1 MFDSRSSGAF
11 AGSTRLKALVVA
23 ALTLAFL
30 ATTTSVAGA
39 TIRIINHT
47 DPAGDPT
54 LIPYHM
60 EPAYGGNPP
69 DFAVP
74 DGTGT
79 DFGGPAGTYV
89 IEARPPAGW
98 VVSHID
104 CVGPRNDFIVDI
116 PGGRATINRVDPHAD
131 EQICAFTV
139 SRVTRPGVA
148 PGPAAG
154 TTPPGST
161 TPPAA
166 GRSPSSGVSAAPLPQ
181 DLPFVKLPPGPAL
194 VRVIGGLRSASATVR
209 LQSRSVIRATLL
221 RVAQELGTTRVVRA
235 PGSHG
240 VKVRLSERGR
250 RLLRGLGQQRT
261 ILTLRIAVV
270 EANKPARVF
279 RFRVQVRLR

>member
-1 MFDSRSSGAF
+1 MFDSRSSGALV
-11 AGSTRLKALVVA
+11 APRRLKALVVA
-23 ALTLAFL
+23 ALTLTFL
-30 ATTTSVAGA
+30 AATTSVAGA

-47 DPAGDPT
+47 DPAGDLT
-54 LIPYHM
+54 LMPYHM
-60 EPAYGGNPP
+60 EPAFGGNPP

-74 DGTGT
+74 DGKET

-89 IEARPPAGW
+89 IQARPPAGW

-116 PGGRATINRVDPHAD
+116 PNGRATINRVNPQAD

-139 SRVTRPGVA
+139 SRAT
-148 PGPAAG
+148 G
-154 TTPPGST
+154 TTPAPDGT
-161 TPPAA
+161 TPVATKSPAP
-166 GRSPSSGVSAAPLPQ
+166 GGSLSSGVSAAPPPQ

-221 RVAQELGTTRVVRA
+221 RGTQELGTTRVVRG
-235 PGSHG
+235 PGSHV
-240 VKVRLSERGR
+240 VKVELGR

-261 ILTLRIAVV
+261 ILTLRVV
-270 EANKPARVF
+270 VAEANKRARVF